1 MANEK
6 AITSSEGSSVASAGT
21 ASAASDSHKRKLD
34 DLELNNEPELPAN
47 SELNS
52 NADALNN
59 GTQEDENGGADE
71 SDAKRPRF
79 EINGDNVSEA
89 DGLGNY

>member
-1 MANEK
+1 MADEK
-6 AITSSEGSSVASAGT
+6 ALTSSEGSSVAFVGT

-52 NADALNN
+52 NDDALNN

-71 SDAKRPRF
+71 SEAKRPRF

-89 DGLGNY
+89 D